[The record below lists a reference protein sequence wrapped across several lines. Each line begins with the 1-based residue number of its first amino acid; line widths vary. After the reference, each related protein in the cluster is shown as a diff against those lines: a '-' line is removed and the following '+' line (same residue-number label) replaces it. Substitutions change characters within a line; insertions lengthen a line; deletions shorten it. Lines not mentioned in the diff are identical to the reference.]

1 MLKRILLSIV
11 LLLVIAY
18 LVVAITA
25 FNRKPAGQVCRDMEL
40 VIKDT
45 VYAGF
50 ITKKEVSGMLEKKG
64 IYPVGK
70 PMDRIRS
77 KTLERELA
85 KHPLIDEVEC
95 YKTPSGIL
103 CVEVSQRIP
112 ILSGGGYELVAGER
126 RLRAPRVAGL
136 NDVPCLLIAA
146 DNEDSSAIA
155 LVENLQRRDLDFF
168 EEAYGFKRLID
179 QYGLTQE
186 EAARKVG
193 KTQSAVANKLRLLRL
208 SPQNMELIRSANLT
222 ERHARC
228 LLRLHDDEER
238 MNATHYIIE
247 NELNVSRSEEYI
259 ENLLEQKKHPELT
272 EPPHKDNVVR
282 LIKDVRFFLNTLN
295 RAVGVM
301 VDAGIGA
308 TVDRRPPLHQPPIER
323 IGGKTHI
330 SRTTLSLCGSSVNC
344 DLLVAPR
351 NPWMYSS
358 NRLTFNWFSIVWC
371 VAFIHSPRHDMQTQQ
386 SSARAAL

>member
-1 MLKRILLSIV
+1 MMSV
-11 LLLVIAY
+11 LTL
-18 LVVAITA
+18 
-25 FNRKPAGQVCRDMEL
+25 
-40 VIKDT
+40 
-45 VYAGF
+45 
-50 ITKKEVSGMLEKKG
+50 VSGKEDRTLR
-64 IYPVGK
+64 
-70 PMDRIRS
+70 RIRVS
-77 KTLERELA
+77 EVARNPNQPRKYFDPEAIAQLA
-85 KHPLIDEVEC
+85 ESIRQYGVLNPLTVRRA
-95 YKTPSGIL
+95 P
-103 CVEVSQRIP
+103 
-112 ILSGGGYELVAGER
+112 GGGYELVAGER
-126 RLRAPRVAGL
+126 RLRAARVAGL

-308 TVDRRPPLHQPPIER
+308 TVDRQENEDGITLTINIPHA
-323 IGGKTHI
+323 KSWMV
-330 SRTTLSLCGSSVNC
+330 SRETLLFHRRADFVS
-344 DLLVAPR
+344 R
-351 NPWMYSS
+351 E
-358 NRLTFNWFSIVWC
+358 TFNG
-371 VAFIHSPRHDMQTQQ
+371 R
-386 SSARAAL
+386 L